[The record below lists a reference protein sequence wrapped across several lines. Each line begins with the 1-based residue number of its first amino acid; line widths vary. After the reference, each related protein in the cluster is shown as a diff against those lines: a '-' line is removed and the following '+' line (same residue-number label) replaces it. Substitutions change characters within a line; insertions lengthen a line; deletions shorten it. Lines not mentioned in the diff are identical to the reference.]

1 MTTTPHAWQAHF
13 FPSKPPRS
21 TTPSRLAA
29 LRRHAPLDSRPRPT
43 AALRI
48 RIDTAQAIRR
58 AWRLGFPRLLPQREM
73 RRWCGAPLEERA
85 P

>member
-1 MTTTPHAWQAHF
+1 MTTSPHAWQAHF
-13 FPSKPPRS
+13 FPSKPHLS
-21 TTPSRLAA
+21 ATNSRLAA
-29 LRRHAPLDSRPRPT
+29 LLLHSSVASRLRPT

-58 AWRLGFPRLLPQREM
+58 AWRLRFPHLGTQREK
-73 RRWCGAPLEERA
+73 RRWSGAPLEERA